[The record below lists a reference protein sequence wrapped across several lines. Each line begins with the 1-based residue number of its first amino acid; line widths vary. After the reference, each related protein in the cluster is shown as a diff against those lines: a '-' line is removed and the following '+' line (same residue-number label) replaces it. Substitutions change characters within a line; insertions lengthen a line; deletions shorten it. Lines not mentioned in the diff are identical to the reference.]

1 MKIGGLNIP
10 IVPVSIGA
18 IFICCVGLYHILLSN
33 YFLNDDFGRI
43 IWLTPLQ
50 EMGTLDALISLFANS
65 YHPVYYRPFTNLVFY
80 VLRQVVGLN
89 AEYYY
94 LSSIILHFATCV
106 AFFYLV
112 RELAGP
118 EKMKGGIFSI
128 IATLL
133 FAVNP
138 RHVEAVSYIH
148 DNENV
153 ICGLFFFLGL
163 FLFIRYCKNQ
173 RGIYLV
179 CTAISYVFS
188 LFGKEMG
195 VTLPLVCFAYY
206 VLFILED
213 ISIKE
218 IYHDR
223 VMRKSVGAFAS
234 VMMCYMML
242 RYNGLG
248 MLIGGG
254 GFTGELD
261 FSVLRMLRTCLQS
274 IIAMGLPNDVPG
286 LHALA
291 VFFRG
296 HTVLFCGL
304 GLFSGGFVVYK
315 ARNYRDRVFWFGAIW
330 AVLALV
336 PVLNN
341 GIGVAELT
349 GGRYLYVPL
358 AGFSICLGCLLIR
371 FNTINKTLACA
382 GLVIFVY
389 SSFTY
394 RNNVLMHS
402 VSQISEGFLRGLEEV
417 LYIEGQ
423 ERVVVVLPSMYKGMY
438 MLQSSL
444 DSALNILYGERG
456 VELNKRIAFI
466 LYMYVENPADFDV
479 KVEHIGDMTRVDM
492 VSGAQFFRKKVYY
505 GQSLLDR
512 LGLSFQENTQVNTNG
527 DYISKR
533 AEFTSVDLIV
543 VPKLKDPGSGNLIYR
558 MRDGI

>member
-1 MKIGGLNIP
+1 MGQRGEIDSGEEMVTGSEDTSMKIGGLNIP
-10 IVPVSIGA
+10 LVPVSIGA
-18 IFICCVGLYHILLSN
+18 IFIFCVGLYHILLSN

-106 AFFYLV
+106 AFFHLV

-153 ICGLFFFLGL
+153 ICGLFFLLGL

-274 IIAMGLPNDVPG
+274 IIAMGLPIRQKKKKIEVDSEEIKEG
-286 LHALA
+286 IED
-291 VFFRG
+291 
-296 HTVLFCGL
+296 TVEEMQDED
-304 GLFSGGFVVYK
+304 K
-315 ARNYRDRVFWFGAIW
+315 TDAA
-330 AVLALV
+330 
-336 PVLNN
+336 
-341 GIGVAELT
+341 
-349 GGRYLYVPL
+349 
-358 AGFSICLGCLLIR
+358 SIDEVTMASDIEE
-371 FNTINKTLACA
+371 NKEET
-382 GLVIFVY
+382 
-389 SSFTY
+389 SKKEEETPEEKSFKM
-394 RNNVLMHS
+394 VDA
-402 VSQISEGFLRGLEEV
+402 EEV
-417 LYIEGQ
+417 KADEESVTEDTAEEMQDEDKADETPIDELKTASDIEDN
-423 ERVVVVLPSMYKGMY
+423 KGEK
-438 MLQSSL
+438 SEEETP
-444 DSALNILYGERG
+444 ERG
-456 VELNKRIAFI
+456 GEA
-466 LYMYVENPADFDV
+466 
-479 KVEHIGDMTRVDM
+479 
-492 VSGAQFFRKKVYY
+492 
-505 GQSLLDR
+505 
-512 LGLSFQENTQVNTNG
+512 
-527 DYISKR
+527 
-533 AEFTSVDLIV
+533 
-543 VPKLKDPGSGNLIYR
+543 
-558 MRDGI
+558 